1 VIPALVSYLVWGF
14 AALALLA
21 FEIVAVVTER
31 KTGLLPLT
39 RIVRDRLMK
48 RSRPIRLLVLFA
60 LVWLPYHF
68 FLEGPVVK

>member
-1 VIPALVSYLVWGF
+1 
-14 AALALLA
+14 
-21 FEIVAVVTER
+21 VV
-31 KTGLLPLT
+31 LT